1 MGTIVDEMAT
11 TQTTPA
17 TKEINLELRATL
29 ERLATTIVFCVLL
42 VVVGVYLAVPVLA
55 YGWLQLPFMGAF
67 IEPTLIFNGVG
78 SSGWALLQD
87 GGPETHYPD
96 RLVSVDGVEVGT
108 PAELNRLMANYMAGD
123 SVEIVIERATANSP
137 FGPYKV
143 GDKVPVVV
151 TLTSFALPDL
161 LNYFITPYFIG
172 LAFLAI
178 GLWVFYLRR
187 DEASGRAFAVF
198 CASMAVVLGGIFD
211 LYTTHVFATLWTASG
226 PIAAASIFT
235 LALVFP
241 QEIGYVS
248 KRPFS
253 RWLNFA
259 PALILVVFGVVKIND
274 LANPRDYAA
283 IWSLGFM
290 YMALGGFY
298 FIANSIYRWWR
309 AKSPTIRE
317 QSRIIVGAS
326 LVAFLPASIWAI
338 AGGLFKISLAF
349 NPLYYFTS
357 MVFFP
362 LGIAY
367 AILRYRLLNT
377 EYILSRGLAYVLLG
391 VLITIGYGL
400 LVAGVS
406 WLVGSAVPANSPT
419 LIGLLV
425 FALVVGLGPL
435 RSWLHTRVDILLLRG
450 SRAYREHLITFSRAL
465 TESVELPFIVKQ
477 LRQQIETIVRPAHLY
492 LFLREAN
499 QTDYSAY
506 NPEGRP
512 ETDLRFTADST
523 LMRTLASQRLLYLAP
538 DAPLPA
544 SLHRDRGRL
553 AVLGSPLFVSL
564 NSKNGLIGWLTL
576 GSRLSGE
583 PYSRQDLEFLESL
596 ADQSA
601 LAIERAQAITVLEKR
616 VRELNVLSQV
626 SQAINFSISFDDLLE
641 LIYAQAGRVL
651 DVRNFS
657 IILSEPR
664 TRTLSYAFFVDNN
677 ERKTDQEKKPWPY
690 GVGLS
695 SEVIRSSLPLLTDDY
710 VGECARRRVQ
720 PLNRPYHAWLGVPL
734 NASART
740 LGVMSVAST
749 EAGRAFTDEQLKIFS
764 AIADQAATAIDKAR
778 LYQQTE
784 ERARQ
789 LATLN
794 QVAQTITST
803 LDLESLLQRVLESA
817 VDILGCEAGSLFLI
831 DEETTDSIFKVA
843 VGPVASDLIGLRVPA
858 GRGIVGSAA
867 QSGQPVIVNDTAS
880 DPRWFQKSDKT
891 TGFVSRAVMAVPL
904 RVKERII
911 GVVEVIN
918 KHDGSP
924 FDEEDIALLTAFGGQ
939 AAVSIENAR
948 LFNLTDKALE
958 ARVEELSAMQ
968 RIDRELNTSLDVKK
982 AMKVVLDRALAST
995 SAEAGMAGVVT
1006 GEGMLIIAHQGYGDA
1021 ITPYLDT
1028 PLPTSTSFMR
1038 RVLAAEEPILVA
1050 DVRTEPDYL
1059 EILPGTV
1066 SLLTVP
1072 IRHEEE
1078 TIGVIILESRR
1089 TDGFGG
1095 DTSFLTRLADHAA
1108 IAVANARLFN
1118 EVNAANLA
1126 KSEFVSFVSHELKT
1140 PMTSIK
1146 GYADLLA
1153 AGAMGAL
1160 NEIQQ
1165 QSLNTIR
1172 GNVDRMATI
1181 VSDLTDIARIE
1192 SGRMRLEMK
1201 AIPFQGVIDDV
1212 IRTVQ
1217 GQYDAKEQTLIK
1229 EIEPD
1234 LPPVWGDHVR
1244 LVQVLTNLMSN
1255 GYKYTPVGGMIRLAV
1270 KRSANIWDSKG
1281 VPEVLHVSVQDT
1293 GYGISSE
1300 DQKKIFTKFFRA
1312 EDRAIREAPG
1322 TGLGLN
1328 IFKLLVELGGGR
1340 AWFESEPGKG
1350 STFHFTVPLASAAQQ
1365 K

>member
-17 TKEINLELRATL
+17 AKDINLELRATL
-29 ERLATTIVFCVLL
+29 ERLATAVVFCVLL
-42 VVVGVYLAVPVLA
+42 VVVVVYLAIPVLA
-55 YGWLQLPFMGAF
+55 YSWTRLPFMGAF
-67 IEPTLIFNGVG
+67 VEPTLIFNGVG
-78 SSGWALLQD
+78 GPGWALLQE
-87 GGPETHYPD
+87 GGPETHFPD
-96 RLVSVDGVEVGT
+96 RLVSVGGVHVET
-108 PAELNRLMANYMAGD
+108 TSELNRLMANYAVGD
-123 SVEIVIERATANSP
+123 SVEIVIERATADSP
-137 FGPYKV
+137 FGPYEV
-143 GDKVPVVV
+143 GDKVPALV
-151 TLTSFALPDL
+151 TLTSFPDL

-178 GLWVFYLRR
+178 GLWVFRLRR
-187 DEASGRAFAVF
+187 DEASGRAFALF
-198 CASMAVVLGGIFD
+198 CASMAVVIGGLFD

-226 PIAAASIFT
+226 PVAAASIFT

-241 QEIGYVS
+241 QEVGYVS
-248 KRPFS
+248 KRPFT
-253 RWLNFA
+253 RWLNFV

-274 LANPRDYAA
+274 LAEPRGYAG

-298 FIANSIYRWWR
+298 FIANSAYRWWR

-317 QSRIIVGAS
+317 QSRIIVGTS
-326 LVAFLPASIWAI
+326 LIAFLPASIWAI
-338 AGGLFKISLAF
+338 AGGLFNISLTF

-357 MVFFP
+357 MAFFP

-377 EYILSRGLAYVLLG
+377 EYILSRGLVYILLG

-406 WLVGSAVPANSPT
+406 WLVGSAVPPNSPA

-425 FALVVGLGPL
+425 FALVVGLAPL
-435 RSWLHTRVDILLLRG
+435 RSWLQTRVDFLLLRG

-465 TESVELPFIVKQ
+465 TESAELPFIIQQ
-477 LRQQIETIVRPAHLY
+477 LRQQIETVVRPAHTY

-506 NPEGRP
+506 NPDGRP
-512 ETDLRFTADST
+512 ETDLRFTADSA

-538 DAPLPA
+538 DSPLPA
-544 SLHRDRGRL
+544 SLQRDRGRL

-564 NSKNGLIGWLTL
+564 NSKAGLIGWLVL

-626 SQAINFSISFDDLLE
+626 SQAINFSVSFDYLLE
-641 LIYAQAGRVL
+641 LIYAQTGRVL

-657 IILSEPR
+657 IVLNEPR
-664 TRTLSYAFFVDNN
+664 TRTLSYAFFVENSD
-677 ERKTDQEKKPWPY
+677 RKTAQEKQPWPY

-695 SEVIRSSLPLLTDDY
+695 SEVIRSSRPILTDDY
-710 VGECARRRVQ
+710 LGECARRRVP

-734 NASART
+734 NASSQT
-740 LGVMSVAST
+740 LGVISVAST
-749 EAGRAFTDEQLKIFS
+749 DPGRTFTEEQLKIFS

-803 LDLESLLQRVLESA
+803 LELEPLLERVLQSA

-831 DEETTDSIFKVA
+831 DEETTDSVFKVA
-843 VGPVASDLIGLRVPA
+843 VGSVAGDLIGQRVPA

-880 DPRWFQKSDKT
+880 DPRWFQKTDKT
-891 TGFVSRAVMAVPL
+891 TNFVSRAVMAVPL

-911 GVVEVIN
+911 GVIEVIN
-918 KHDGSP
+918 KRDGSP
-924 FDEEDIALLTAFGGQ
+924 FDEEDISLLTAFAGQ

-948 LFNLTDKALE
+948 LFNLTDN
-958 ARVEELSAMQ
+958 ELRASVDELQDMQ
-968 RIDRELNTSLDVKK
+968 RIDRKLNQDLDVTI
-982 AMKVVLDRALAST
+982 AMTVVLERALTKAS
-995 SAEAGMAGVVT
+995 ADAGLAGVIT
-1006 GEGMLIIAHQGYGDA
+1006 AEGMVIVAHQGYGKA
-1021 ITPYLDT
+1021 ILPYLDV
-1028 PLPTSTSFMR
+1028 PLPAMAGLVSRLTSSN
-1038 RVLAAEEPILVA
+1038 EELLIANVQTDEEA
-1050 DVRTEPDYL
+1050 FAV
-1059 EILPGTV
+1059 LPGV
-1066 SLLTVP
+1066 ASQLAIP
-1072 IRHEEE
+1072 IRREAE
-1078 TIGVIILESRR
+1078 TIGVIILESTRADAF
-1089 TDGFGG
+1089 TG

-1108 IAVANARLFN
+1108 IAVHNARLFN

-1153 AGAMGAL
+1153 VGAMGAL
-1160 NEIQQ
+1160 SEIQQ
-1165 QSLNTIR
+1165 QAMNTIR

-1217 GQYDAKEQTLIK
+1217 GQYDAKEQTLVK
-1229 EIEPD
+1229 EVEPD
-1234 LPPVWGDHVR
+1234 LPLVWGDHVR

-1255 GYKYTPVGGMIRLAV
+1255 GYKYTPAGGTIRLAV
-1270 KRSANIWDSKG
+1270 KRSANIWDPKG
-1281 VPEVLHVSVQDT
+1281 APEVLLVSVHDT
-1293 GYGISSE
+1293 GYGISPA

-1328 IFKLLVELGGGR
+1328 IFKLLVELGGGK
-1340 AWFESEPGKG
+1340 AWFESELGKG
-1350 STFHFTVPLASAAQQ
+1350 SIFHFTVPLALAAQQ